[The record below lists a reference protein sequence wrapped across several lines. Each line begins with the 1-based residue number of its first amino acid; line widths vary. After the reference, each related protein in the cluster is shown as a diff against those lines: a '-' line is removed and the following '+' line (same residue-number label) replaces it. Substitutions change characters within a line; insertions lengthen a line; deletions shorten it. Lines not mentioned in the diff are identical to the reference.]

1 MFIRNM
7 AEKLILNLKLMIK
20 LLVNIYLP
28 IINIGW
34 HFMICFISSRQ
45 ITMSWHIGCTV
56 ISQINGICG
65 PVEKMEFK
73 LNLKYRSFS
82 QTPRQYKVAWK
93 YKPDS

>member
-65 PVEKMEFK
+65 PVKKRIQIRF
-73 LNLKYRSFS
+73 
-82 QTPRQYKVAWK
+82 
-93 YKPDS
+93 

>member
-1 MFIRNM
+1 MIR
-7 AEKLILNLKLMIK
+7 
-20 LLVNIYLP
+20 LLVNVYLP

-65 PVEKMEFK
+65 PVEKKEFK
-73 LNLKYRSFS
+73 LNLKYCRLHTILL
-82 QTPRQYKVAWK
+82 QIVK
-93 YKPDS
+93 

>member
-1 MFIRNM
+1 MIR
-7 AEKLILNLKLMIK
+7 
-20 LLVNIYLP
+20 LLFDIYLP

-65 PVEKMEFK
+65 PVEKIEFK
-73 LNLKYRSFS
+73 SNLKYRRLHKIS
-82 QTPRQYKVAWK
+82 QTLRKYKVAWK